1 MSGTVHTASEV
12 QVHIRDK
19 FDTMNKGFILK
30 TSFVFNGQ
38 PPKIKCEPSYRGRL
52 AQM

>member
-1 MSGTVHTASEV
+1 MSGTAHTASEV
-12 QVHIRDK
+12 QVRDK

-38 PPKIKCEPSYRGRL
+38 PPKTKCELSHRGKK
-52 AQM
+52 

>member
-1 MSGTVHTASEV
+1 MSETVHTASEV
-12 QVHIRDK
+12 NVRDK

-38 PPKIKCEPSYRGRL
+38 HPKIKCELSYRGKK
-52 AQM
+52 

>member
-12 QVHIRDK
+12 HVQDK
-19 FDTMNKGFILK
+19 FDTMNIGFILK

-38 PPKIKCEPSYRGRL
+38 HPKIKCELSYRGKK
-52 AQM
+52 